1 LVRTGKSTIY
11 KLVFQV
17 VVLVLTLPIFTAT
30 IERAFLAKNIVKTRF
45 HNKIEDEFLM
55 DFLMLYIEKKNAAT
69 FNTDSII
76 DDFCDMKKQ
85 KIPF

>member
-17 VVLVLTLPIFTAT
+17 VVLVLTLPISTAT

-45 HNKIEDEFLM
+45 HNKIENEFLM
-55 DFLMLYIEKKNAAT
+55 DFVMYIEKEIAAT

-85 KIPF
+85 KISF